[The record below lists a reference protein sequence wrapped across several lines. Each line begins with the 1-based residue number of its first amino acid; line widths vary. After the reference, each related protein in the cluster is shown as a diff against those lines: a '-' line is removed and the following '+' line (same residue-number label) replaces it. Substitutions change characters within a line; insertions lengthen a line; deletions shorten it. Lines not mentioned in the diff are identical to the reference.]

1 MKRTIVAMLLAVL
14 VIGTAACQTG
24 ELGGASQTGRQNIR
38 GIAIDYAGSNAA
50 LDVDQRGTGNELIVR
65 DAQTPVAV
73 IADGGA
79 MSLYSPKNQHK
90 LLIKAASTQST
101 PPFIVQNSSATQVA
115 SIDKDGAL
123 TVASLTG
130 PIDLNGGTLT
140 VDADADTT
148 IAEASDDTISLT
160 SGAATGLWNILTG
173 NLKVGNGTPGV
184 TLNGEDA
191 YVEGTLE
198 VDGAIQFDGALTA
211 AGGATF
217 ATADLNGTALTVD
230 ADADTTIAA
239 TVDDILEATLGA
251 AAGYFSVLTGNLR
264 IGNGTPSVTQDGEDL
279 YVEGSSEFDGVALF
293 DGGLDLNGH
302 TALLDANQSSSMAAG
317 TNGIVNVTVPATGTF
332 GVSAGNLKVG
342 SGSPTVS
349 LDGEDAYVTG
359 TFEADGAARFDA
371 AVVNNSTT
379 QLVGAVNLDGAV
391 DLDGVVTNAA
401 NLEHIL
407 WPTVA
412 TASFTY
418 TAAAGGTVPLF
429 TVGAGETWLVL
440 DVRVN
445 VTENFD
451 ATGDDATVVI
461 GDGDDTDGFCTL
473 ADAELQTT
481 DTEGTGWQAGWQCQ
495 VAATRGV
502 YIDGTGGFIYYD
514 SETIDAVIDESS
526 GETLAGGAAT
536 VYLVYIRLN

>member
-24 ELGGASQTGRQNIR
+24 ELGGPSQTGRQNIR

-50 LDVDQRGTGNELIVR
+50 LDVDQRSTGNEIMVR

-148 IAEASDDTISLT
+148 LAEASDDTISLT

-198 VDGAIQFDGALTA
+198 VDGAVQLDGAMSIN
-211 AGGATF
+211 GGATVNGGNLSIYDDDYVILGDGADVTLEYDTAMSPDGLILSGTTTDIPIF
-217 ATADLNGTALTVD
+217 VGLPTTSSFDLDWAGSTTTSGWSWDASADTLALYGPSHPDGFNSLPSRYELRWVAGQEGLPDMNATAWSDVIDARFELLGTNASADDVTYYAEGGLTFETDGADHDQVILLPHLDSNQSPWTATTWGTDREVVWEALIRTTASISDTVIWAGLKLTNTSVTATDNDQVFFRYQDTVNDHEWQAVSSVNDSDDAHDTNVAVAAATSYHLKIVIGSTRVAKMYINGVLVETTAALT
-230 ADADTTIAA
+230 
-239 TVDDILEATLGA
+239 
-251 AAGYFSVLTGNLR
+251 N
-264 IGNGTPSVTQDGEDL
+264 
-279 YVEGSSEFDGVALF
+279 
-293 DGGLDLNGH
+293 
-302 TALLDANQSSSMAAG
+302 
-317 TNGIVNVTVPATGTF
+317 
-332 GVSAGNLKVG
+332 
-342 SGSPTVS
+342 
-349 LDGEDAYVTG
+349 
-359 TFEADGAARFDA
+359 
-371 AVVNNSTT
+371 
-379 QLVGAVNLDGAV
+379 AV
-391 DLDGVVTNAA
+391 DLIPYIGVQT
-401 NLEHIL
+401 E
-407 WPTVA
+407 
-412 TASFTY
+412 
-418 TAAAGGTVPLF
+418 
-429 TVGAGETWLVL
+429 GAGPGEARSIV
-440 DVRVN
+440 VR
-445 VTENFD
+445 
-451 ATGDDATVVI
+451 G
-461 GDGDDTDGFCTL
+461 
-473 ADAELQTT
+473 
-481 DTEGTGWQAGWQCQ
+481 QAISR
-495 VAATRGV
+495 A
-502 YIDGTGGFIYYD
+502 Y
-514 SETIDAVIDESS
+514 
-526 GETLAGGAAT
+526 
-536 VYLVYIRLN
+536 